1 MTDKLSQYRQAEE
14 PLPARYQLWPLYGA
28 GFDSMGLEGK
38 PIEVDSQ
45 PCGPDELI
53 VRHDAVGLCFS
64 DIKIINLGQNHP
76 RIHHNMQTKPVV
88 LGHEVAMTVVAV
100 GENLRDRYK
109 PGDRLTIEA
118 DIYVDGVSLAY
129 GYTFQGGLS
138 QYTVIDRL
146 VMNNDH
152 GDALIPV
159 DSSSGYA
166 ESALTEPWAC
176 VIAAYRLEYR
186 SSIRPN
192 GTLWIIGTGVDRPY
206 TISAGFDA
214 ASHPSRLL
222 LTAVPPAFD
231 AWLRKEAE
239 MLGIE
244 VIDVPDITKPPLD
257 SIDDII
263 LLGADPDRV
272 EQASPF
278 LAPYGVFA
286 IVSEEKMPRKVA
298 VDVGRVHYSR
308 WVYVGTTSTDLAA
321 AYQEVPVRSKLKPGG
336 KAWFV
341 GAGGPIGRMHVQAAI
356 SFSDGPATIVCTDV
370 SDARLDDLCTSF
382 ADEARARGIEWVC
395 LNPNDKENY
404 EAIMAPYFED
414 GFDDIIVLVPVPPVI
429 SDAAAHAAEE
439 GVINV
444 FAGVN
449 KGTTADLDLSDVY
462 LKQVRMIGHS
472 GSNMIDMHITLE
484 KSSSNELSRNRSIA
498 AVGSLS
504 AAREGLMAVKN
515 TVYPGKVVI
524 YPNIKELP
532 LTAISDMKE
541 TLPSVYE
548 KLKDGREWTN
558 EAEEELLRLML
569 P

>member
-1 MTDKLSQYRQAEE
+1 MTDKLSDYKKAEN
-14 PLPARYQLWPLYGA
+14 PLPDRYLLWPLYGA

-38 PIEVDSQ
+38 PIEVNNQ
-45 PCGPDELI
+45 ACGPDELI

-76 RIHHNMQTKPVV
+76 RIHHDMKTNPVV

-100 GENLRDRYK
+100 GENMTDRYK

-118 DIYVDGVSLAY
+118 DIYVDGISLAY

-138 QYTVIDRL
+138 QYAVIDRL

-159 DSSSGYA
+159 EPASGYA

-186 SSIRPN
+186 TTIRPG
-192 GTLWIIGTGVDRPY
+192 GTLWIIGAGSDRPF
-206 TISAGFDA
+206 TISAGFDQ
-214 ASHPSRLL
+214 SCHPARLL
-222 LTAVPPAFD
+222 LTEVPAGLD
-231 AWLRKEAE
+231 AWLRKEAQA
-239 MLGIE
+239 LGIE
-244 VIDVPDITKPPLD
+244 VFDVPDASQPPFD
-257 SIDDII
+257 TVDDII

-272 EQASPF
+272 EQVSQF

-286 IVSEEKMPRKVA
+286 IAAEEKMPRKTA
-298 VDVGRVHYSR
+298 VDVGRIHYSR

-321 AYQEVPVRSKLKPGG
+321 AYHEVPVRSKLKPGG

-356 SFSDGPATIVCTDV
+356 SFEDGPSTIVCTDV
-370 SDARLDDLCTSF
+370 SDARLDDLCNSF
-382 ADEARARGIEWVC
+382 ADEARAKGIEWVC

-404 EAIMAPYFED
+404 AAVMAPYFET

-429 SDAAAHAAEE
+429 SDAAQHAAQNS
-439 GVINV
+439 VINV

-449 KGTTADLDLSDVY
+449 KGTTAELDLTDVY
-462 LKQVRMIGHS
+462 QKQVRMIGHS

-484 KSSSNELSRNRSIA
+484 KSGTNELSRNRSVA
-498 AVGSLS
+498 AIGSLS

-532 LTAISDMKE
+532 LTAIGDLKH
-541 TLPSVYE
+541 TLPTVYTR
-548 KLKDGREWTN
+548 LKDGREWTN

>member
-1 MTDKLSQYRQAEE
+1 
-14 PLPARYQLWPLYGA
+14 
-28 GFDSMGLEGK
+28 
-38 PIEVDSQ
+38 
-45 PCGPDELI
+45 LI

-64 DIKIINLGQNHP
+64 DIKIINLGQSHP
-76 RIHHNMQTKPVV
+76 RIHHNMQTKPVT
-88 LGHEVAMTVVAV
+88 LGHEVAMTVVKV
-100 GENLRDRYK
+100 GENLQDRYQI
-109 PGDRLTIEA
+109 GDRLTIEA

-138 QYTVIDRL
+138 QYAVIDRL

-159 DSSSGYA
+159 EPTSGYA

-186 SSIRPN
+186 PSIREK
-192 GTLWIIGTGVDRPY
+192 GTLWIIGTGIDRPY
-206 TISAGFDA
+206 TISSGFDA
-214 ASHPSRLL
+214 AHHPSRLL
-222 LTAVPPAFD
+222 LTDVPSAFD
-231 AWLRKEAE
+231 SWLRREAE
-239 MLGIE
+239 TLGIE
-244 VIDVPDITKPPLD
+244 VFDVPDASKPPFD
-257 SIDDII
+257 TVDDII

-272 EQASPF
+272 EQTSPF
-278 LAPYGVFA
+278 LAPFGVYA
-286 IVSEEKMPRKVA
+286 IAAEEKMPRKVA

-308 WVYVGTTSTDLAA
+308 WVYVGTTGTDLAA
-321 AYQEVPVRSKLKPGG
+321 AYHEIPVRSKFKPGG

-356 SFSDGPATIVCTDV
+356 SFSEGPSTIVCTDV

-382 ADEARARGIEWVC
+382 ADEAHSKGIEWVC
-395 LNPNDKENY
+395 LNPNNKEHY
-404 EAIMAPYFED
+404 DAVMAQYFEE

-429 SDAAAHAAEE
+429 SDAAEHAAQE

-449 KGTTADLDLSDVY
+449 KGTTANLDLSDVY

-484 KSSSNELSRNRSIA
+484 KSSSKELSRNRSVA
-498 AVGSLS
+498 AVGSLN

-524 YPNIKELP
+524 YPNIKEMP
-532 LTAISDMKE
+532 LTAITDLKDI
-541 TLPSVYE
+541 LPSVYA